1 MRFIIHLNAL
11 LICSAFL
18 YLKPTSCSAQ
28 EYLNT
33 FHPLSTSQEIPEAVL
48 EPTFQKINKA
58 QMAAAKMNLKTASEK
73 SNVNHFL
80 NNSYYE
86 IDYLLR
92 SGQIIFNNEITTY
105 LNQIA
110 DLVLKDEPELRQKV
124 QIYLLKSTEVNAYAT
139 QQGYVFVSVGLL
151 AQLETESQLAFI
163 IAHEIQHI
171 AGNHS
176 IKYVLK
182 ESSNQKSAYQNKSE
196 SSSRSEHISSY
207 SRKQESEADSIGID
221 RAIKAGYKAAGAINA
236 MDVLQLSFIP
246 FTDNKFNFELFETEH
261 LKVPRWA
268 LRDSTRAIP
277 YNTDISDD
285 SESTHPNIQNRRKAL
300 VESTLNAEGG
310 KNFIVSKE
318 TFEKTMHLCRF
329 EIVFLH
335 LVEGDYA
342 SSLYLSNVLLQKYPN
357 NQFLE
362 EAFAK
367 SLYGAYAYKINDAN
381 SKANLNAKKHYSE
394 MQRMSFFIKDTD
406 DSQFGL
412 IVFRELY
419 EVEQK
424 YKNPFMTAV
433 LNDFIGL
440 YQAKHKTNFKEL
452 LEKKNYSRTL
462 VQKEMNIEHSALK
475 TKIIQ
480 AKKKKNE
487 ELNSASAATPTNNSS
502 DTTKN
507 DDAISDS
514 KYQSLRTNREEK
526 TKDETLVINDN
537 LEEIPDWLEHYSFM
551 ALEGINEKIMEA
563 RFDSIGKI
571 YSEQLEGQEDWDKI
585 FDNKQKKYERVGFR
599 MGLDSL
605 LIVDPWYLDLKLS
618 RSEYTIKNIDIQQQ
632 KFTNLFEEEL
642 NRQNVYHQ
650 SLAWNLMKVEET
662 DKFNDFAAMNDWF
675 LEIKRHV
682 NNNVNMLA
690 LTTDYHRSVLD
701 KYHCKYVVFPGASKI
716 KTSQGGLNGVF
727 YLGGLAIFSP
737 IIIPAIIPKIH
748 STHFSNTYFYYVY
761 NLENGTMVW
770 HNSSTIQGKQNIYD
784 TSNYFK
790 DLIYQTINYK

>member
-1 MRFIIHLNAL
+1 MRFIIRLNAL

-18 YLKPTSCSAQ
+18 YLKPNDCSAQ
-28 EYLNT
+28 EYLDN
-33 FHPLSTSQEIPEAVL
+33 FHPLSTYQEIPTGVL
-48 EPTFQKINKA
+48 QPTFSKINNA
-58 QMAAAKMNLKTASEK
+58 QIAAANLKLKTTTEK
-73 SNVNHFL
+73 NNVNHFL

-92 SGQIIFNNEITTY
+92 SGQILFNNEITNY
-105 LNQIA
+105 LNEIA
-110 DLVLKDEPELRQKV
+110 DLVLKNEPELRQKV

-139 QQGYVFVSVGLL
+139 PQGYIFVSVGLL

-171 AGNHS
+171 SGNHS
-176 IKYVLK
+176 IKSVL
-182 ESSNQKSAYQNKSE
+182 NQSVKQKNTYENKSE
-196 SSSRSEHISSY
+196 NTSRSKQISSY

-221 RAIKAGYKAAGAINA
+221 RALKAGYKATGAITS

-246 FTDNKFNFELFETEH
+246 FTDNKFNFELFETEY
-261 LKVPRWA
+261 LKIPRWA
-268 LRDSTRAIP
+268 LRDSTKAIP
-277 YNTDISDD
+277 YNTDITDD

-318 TFEKTMHLCRF
+318 RFEKTMHLCRF

-367 SLYGAYAYKINDAN
+367 SLYGAYAYKINNAN

-394 MQRMSFFIKDTD
+394 MQRMSYFIKDTD

-412 IVFRELY
+412 IVLRELY
-419 EVEQK
+419 DVEQK

-440 YQAKHKTNFKEL
+440 YQTKNKFNYQEL
-452 LEKKNYSRTL
+452 IEKKNYSSIL
-462 VQKEMNIEHSALK
+462 IQNEMNIELGALK
-475 TKIIQ
+475 AKIIQ

-487 ELNSASAATPTNNSS
+487 ELSSATTTNNSA

-526 TKDETLVINDN
+526 TNDKSIVINDN
-537 LEEIPDWLEHYSFM
+537 LEETPDWLEHYSFM
-551 ALEGINEKIMEA
+551 ALEGINEKMMKT
-563 RFDSIGKI
+563 RFDSIAKI
-571 YSEQLEGQEDWDKI
+571 YNEQLDSQNDWNKI
-585 FDNKQKKYERVGFR
+585 FNNKQKKYERVGFK

-605 LIVDPWYLDLKLS
+605 LIVDPWYLDLKLT
-618 RSEYTIKNIDIQQQ
+618 RSGYTIKNIDVQQQ
-632 KFTNLFEEEL
+632 KFTNFFDEEL
-642 NRQNVYHQ
+642 SRQNVYHQ
-650 SLAWNLMKVEET
+650 SLAWPLMNVEDT

-682 NNNVNMLA
+682 INEVKMLA
-690 LTTDYHRSVLD
+690 LTTDYHRPVLD
-701 KYHCKYVVFPGASKI
+701 KYHCKYVIFPGASKI
-716 KTSQGGLNGVF
+716 KTSKGGLSSIW
-727 YLGGLAIFSP
+727 YLGGGAILSP
-737 IIIPAIIPKIH
+737 VILPALIPQIH
-748 STHFSNTYFYYVY
+748 SQHFSNTYFYYVY

-770 HNSSTIQGKQNIYD
+770 HNSATIPGKQNIYD
-784 TSNYFK
+784 TTHYFK

>member
-1 MRFIIHLNAL
+1 MRFIIRLNAL

-18 YLKPTSCSAQ
+18 YLKPNSCSAQ
-28 EYLNT
+28 EYLDN
-33 FHPLSTSQEIPEAVL
+33 FQPLSTLQEIPKDVL
-48 EPTFQKINKA
+48 EPTFKKINDA
-58 QMAAAKMNLKTASEK
+58 QISAANLKLKTSAEIN
-73 SNVNHFL
+73 NVNHFL

-105 LNQIA
+105 LNQIL
-110 DLVLKDEPELRQKV
+110 DVVLKDEPELRSKV

-171 AGNHS
+171 AGNHI
-176 IKYVLK
+176 IKSVLN
-182 ESSNQKSAYQNKSE
+182 ESSKQKTTYENKSE
-196 SSSRSEHISSY
+196 STNRSQQISSY
-207 SRKQESEADSIGID
+207 SRKQESEADSVGFD
-221 RAIKAGYKAAGAINA
+221 RAIKAGYKATGAITA

-246 FTDNKFNFELFETEH
+246 FTDKKFNFELFETEH
-261 LKVPRWA
+261 LKIPRWVV
-268 LRDSTRAIP
+268 RDSTKAIP
-277 YNTDISDD
+277 YNTDVADD

-300 VESTLNAEGG
+300 VESILNAEGG

-318 TFEKTMHLCRF
+318 IFEKTMHLCRF

-367 SLYGAYAYKINDAN
+367 SLYGAYAYKISNAN
-381 SKANLNAKKHYSE
+381 SKANLNPKKHYSE
-394 MQRMSFFIKDTD
+394 MQRMSYFIKDTD

-440 YQAKHKTNFKEL
+440 YQTKNKTNYKKL
-452 LEKKNYSRTL
+452 LEKKNYSSVL
-462 VQKEMNIEHSALK
+462 IQKELNIEHSALK

-480 AKKKKNE
+480 SKKKKNE
-487 ELNSASAATPTNNSS
+487 DINSATLTNNSA

-526 TKDETLVINDN
+526 IKGESIIINDN

-551 ALEGINEKIMEA
+551 ALEGINEKILET

-571 YSEQLEGQEDWDKI
+571 YSEQQDSQEDWNKI
-585 FDNKQKKYERVGFR
+585 FDNKQKKYERVGFK
-599 MGLDSL
+599 MGLDSI
-605 LIVDPWYLDLKLS
+605 LIVDPWYLDLKLT
-618 RSEYTIKNIDIQQQ
+618 RSDYTIKNIDIQQQ
-632 KFTNLFEEEL
+632 KFTNFFDEEL
-642 NRQNVYHQ
+642 TRQNVYHQ
-650 SLAWNLMKVEET
+650 SLAWPLMSVEDT

-682 NNNVNMLA
+682 NNEVNMLA
-690 LTTDYHRSVLD
+690 LTTDYHRPVLD
-701 KYHCKYVVFPGASKI
+701 KYHCKYVIFPGASKI
-716 KTSQGGLNGVF
+716 KTSQGGLGSIW
-727 YLGGLAIFSP
+727 YLAGSAVLSP
-737 IIIPAIIPKIH
+737 VILPALIPQIH
-748 STHFSNTYFYYVY
+748 SQHFSNTYFYYVY

-784 TSNYFK
+784 TTNYFR